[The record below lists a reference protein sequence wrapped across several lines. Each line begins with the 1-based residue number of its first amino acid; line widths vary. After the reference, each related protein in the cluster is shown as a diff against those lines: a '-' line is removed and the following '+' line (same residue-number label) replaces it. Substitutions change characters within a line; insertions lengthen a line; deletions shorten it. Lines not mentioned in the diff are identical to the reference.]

1 MTCHLQG
8 ALPQRVQGLRFW
20 IVKASASSKPSVYVA
35 SSCTDEIYHNR
46 NTSLRRQPM
55 TIQVLIKNNYGNQVV
70 YPTCE
75 VGETFALIAGT
86 KTLTDETR
94 ALMKRL
100 GYQFEA
106 KAVEL

>member
-1 MTCHLQG
+1 MT
-8 ALPQRVQGLRFW
+8 V
-20 IVKASASSKPSVYVA
+20 
-35 SSCTDEIYHNR
+35 
-46 NTSLRRQPM
+46 
-55 TIQVLIKNNYGNQVV
+55 QVLIKTNYGNQVV

-100 GYQFEA
+100 GYQFEV

>member
-1 MTCHLQG
+1 MHLPD
-8 ALPQRVQGLRFW
+8 ALMRV
-20 IVKASASSKPSVYVA
+20 SKPE
-35 SSCTDEIYHNR
+35 TI
-46 NTSLRRQPM
+46 SLRRQTM
-55 TIQVLIKNNYGNQVV
+55 TIQVLIKNNYGSQVV

>member
-1 MTCHLQG
+1 MVSMSEAATTHKCLRLCG
-8 ALPQRVQGLRFW
+8 ALMRSTKIETL
-20 IVKASASSKPSVYVA
+20 KPEEA
-35 SSCTDEIYHNR
+35 
-46 NTSLRRQPM
+46 PM

>member
-1 MTCHLQG
+1 
-8 ALPQRVQGLRFW
+8 
-20 IVKASASSKPSVYVA
+20 
-35 SSCTDEIYHNR
+35 
-46 NTSLRRQPM
+46 M

-100 GYQFEA
+100 GYQFEV